1 MKLDNSII
9 SIEISNHGA
18 ELKSA
23 VKDGFEYMW
32 CADEKYW
39 ARTSPVLFPIVGS
52 LKDKSYKLDGKVY
65 QMNQHGFARDCEF
78 ELIDYDNTSATY
90 ILEDNDAT
98 LTKYPFKFNLTIK
111 YTLINNK
118 IKIDWTVKNK
128 TDRIM
133 SFSIGAH
140 PAFNLNEGDN
150 YFKFNTNNDIVYNLI
165 DEKGLYDKNNVHT
178 LKNDGYVK
186 ITDDMFDND
195 ALIIEN
201 CQAKEVTICDKRKS
215 AYLKVKFESEIF
227 GLWSP
232 AKKRAPFV
240 CIEPWYGRCDSN
252 DFDEEFP
259 NKDYIINLDPNENF
273 NASYEIELL

>member
-1 MKLDNSII
+1 
-9 SIEISNHGA
+9 
-18 ELKSA
+18 
-23 VKDGFEYMW
+23 
-32 CADEKYW
+32 
-39 ARTSPVLFPIVGS
+39 
-52 LKDKSYKLDGKVY
+52 
-65 QMNQHGFARDCEF
+65 MNQHGFARDYEF

-90 ILEDNDAT
+90 IFKDNEET

-128 TDRIM
+128 NDRIM

-140 PAFNLNEGDN
+140 PAFNLKEGDN
-150 YFKFNTNNDIVYNLI
+150 YFKFDTDNDIVYNLI
-165 DEKGLYDKNNVHT
+165 DEKGLYDKNSVHT

-201 CQAKEVTICDKRKS
+201 SQAKEVTICDKRKS
-215 AYLKVKFESEIF
+215 AYLKVKFETELF

-240 CIEPWYGRCDSN
+240 CIEPWYGRCDRN
-252 DFDEEFP
+252 DFDGELSK
-259 NKDYIINLDPNENF
+259 KDYIINLNPHEEF